1 MEEEKKN
8 TFERKI
14 QPILTYVG
22 AIGAT
27 LMSIMYIVAVFIL
40 IIGFKAQSI
49 QSTIIFA
56 VVNAIVGLIIMQFL
70 KIQGV
75 SFAKN
80 LPKNKK
86 ILEEYYNTKTK
97 DKKLHSITFYWVTSC
112 VKDILIKGICVII
125 STMGVIYI
133 VIQGCNDYNLLLLAL
148 VNLVM
153 FICFGLLALNKAY
166 DFYNERHIPYVIDQ
180 INKEKE
186 NDKNR
191 QSGTEEPRGTSSQ
204 E

>member
-14 QPILTYVG
+14 QPILTWVG

-56 VVNAIVGLIIMQFL
+56 VVNAVVGLIIMQFL

-125 STMGVIYI
+125 STMGVVYI

-166 DFYNERHIPYVIDQ
+166 DFYNDRHIPYVIDQ

-191 QSGTEEPRGTSSQ
+191 QSGVA
-204 E
+204 

>member
-1 MEEEKKN
+1 
-8 TFERKI
+8 
-14 QPILTYVG
+14 
-22 AIGAT
+22 
-27 LMSIMYIVAVFIL
+27 
-40 IIGFKAQSI
+40 
-49 QSTIIFA
+49 
-56 VVNAIVGLIIMQFL
+56 
-70 KIQGV
+70 
-75 SFAKN
+75 
-80 LPKNKK
+80 
-86 ILEEYYNTKTK
+86 
-97 DKKLHSITFYWVTSC
+97 
-112 VKDILIKGICVII
+112 
-125 STMGVIYI
+125 MGVIYI

-191 QSGTEEPRGTSSQ
+191 QSGTEESRGTSSQ

>member
-56 VVNAIVGLIIMQFL
+56 VVNAVVGLIIMQFL

-125 STMGVIYI
+125 STMGVVYI
-133 VIQGCNDYNLLLLAL
+133 VIKGCNDYNLLLLAL

-166 DFYNERHIPYVIDQ
+166 DFYNDRHIPYVIDQ

-191 QSGTEEPRGTSSQ
+191 QSGAEESRGASSQ

>member
-56 VVNAIVGLIIMQFL
+56 VVNAVVGLIIMQFL

-125 STMGVIYI
+125 STMGVVYI

-166 DFYNERHIPYVIDQ
+166 DFYNDRHIPYVIDQ

-191 QSGTEEPRGTSSQ
+191 QSGVEEPWRTSSQ

>member
-22 AIGAT
+22 MIGAT

-56 VVNAIVGLIIMQFL
+56 VVNAVVGLIIMQFL

-125 STMGVIYI
+125 STMGVVYI

-166 DFYNERHIPYVIDQ
+166 DFYNDRHIPYVIDQ

-191 QSGTEEPRGTSSQ
+191 ESGVA
-204 E
+204 

>member
-14 QPILTYVG
+14 QPILTYIG
-22 AIGAT
+22 GIGAT

-49 QSTIIFA
+49 QATVIFA

-125 STMGVIYI
+125 STMGVVYI

-166 DFYNERHIPYVIDQ
+166 DFYNERHIPYIIDQ

-191 QSGTEEPRGTSSQ
+191 QSGTEKPWRADSQ

>member
-56 VVNAIVGLIIMQFL
+56 VVNAVVGLIIMQFL

-125 STMGVIYI
+125 STMGVVYI

-166 DFYNERHIPYVIDQ
+166 DFYNDRHIPYVIDQ

-191 QSGTEEPRGTSSQ
+191 QSGIEESRGASSQ

>member
-14 QPILTYVG
+14 QPILTYIG
-22 AIGAT
+22 GIGAT

-56 VVNAIVGLIIMQFL
+56 VVNAVVGLIIMQFL

-166 DFYNERHIPYVIDQ
+166 DFYNDRHIPYVIDQ

-186 NDKNR
+186 NDKNQ
-191 QSGTEEPRGTSSQ
+191 QSGI
-204 E
+204 

>member
-56 VVNAIVGLIIMQFL
+56 VVNAVVGLIIMQFL

-75 SFAKN
+75 SFAKS

-166 DFYNERHIPYVIDQ
+166 EMFKKYMI
-180 INKEKE
+180 K
-186 NDKNR
+186 
-191 QSGTEEPRGTSSQ
+191 
-204 E
+204 

>member
-1 MEEEKKN
+1 MAEEKKN

-14 QPILTYVG
+14 QPILTYIGGIG
-22 AIGAT
+22 AI

-56 VVNAIVGLIIMQFL
+56 VVNAVVGLIIMQFL

-125 STMGVIYI
+125 STMGVVYI

-166 DFYNERHIPYVIDQ
+166 DFYNDRHIPYIIDQ

-191 QSGTEEPRGTSSQ
+191 QSGTEESRGTSSQ

>member
-56 VVNAIVGLIIMQFL
+56 VVNAVVGLIIMQFL

-125 STMGVIYI
+125 STMGVVYI

-166 DFYNERHIPYVIDQ
+166 DFYNDRHIPYVIDQ

-191 QSGTEEPRGTSSQ
+191 QSGTEEPRGASSQ

>member
-56 VVNAIVGLIIMQFL
+56 VVNAVVGLIIMQFL

-125 STMGVIYI
+125 STMGVVYI

-166 DFYNERHIPYVIDQ
+166 DFYNDRHIPYVIDQ

-191 QSGTEEPRGTSSQ
+191 QSGVA
-204 E
+204 

>member
-49 QSTIIFA
+49 SSTVIFA

-133 VIQGCNDYNLLLLAL
+133 VIRGCNDYNLLLLAL

-166 DFYNERHIPYVIDQ
+166 DFYNDRHIPYVIDQ

-186 NDKNR
+186 NDNNR
-191 QSGTEEPRGTSSQ
+191 RASIEESRGTSSQ

>member
-56 VVNAIVGLIIMQFL
+56 VVNAVVGLIIMQFL

-125 STMGVIYI
+125 STMGVVYI

-166 DFYNERHIPYVIDQ
+166 DFYNDRHIPYVIDQ

-186 NDKNR
+186 NDQNR
-191 QSGTEEPRGTSSQ
+191 QFGTEEPRGASSQ

>member
-14 QPILTYVG
+14 QPILTYIG

-56 VVNAIVGLIIMQFL
+56 VVNAVVGLIIMQFL

-125 STMGVIYI
+125 STMGVVYI

-166 DFYNERHIPYVIDQ
+166 DFYNDRHIPYVIDQ

-186 NDKNR
+186 NDNNR
-191 QSGTEEPRGTSSQ
+191 RASIEESRGTSSQ

>member
-22 AIGAT
+22 MIGAT

-56 VVNAIVGLIIMQFL
+56 VVNAVVGLIIMQFL

-125 STMGVIYI
+125 STMGVVYI
-133 VIQGCNDYNLLLLAL
+133 VIKGCNDYNLLLLAL

-166 DFYNERHIPYVIDQ
+166 DFYNDRHIPYVIDQ

-191 QSGTEEPRGTSSQ
+191 QSGAEESRGASSQ

>member
-14 QPILTYVG
+14 QPILTYIG
-22 AIGAT
+22 GIGAT

-49 QSTIIFA
+49 QATVIFA

-125 STMGVIYI
+125 STMGVVYI

-166 DFYNERHIPYVIDQ
+166 DFYNERHIPYIIDQ

-186 NDKNR
+186 NDKNQ
-191 QSGTEEPRGTSSQ
+191 QSGTEKPWRADS
-204 E
+204 

>member
-49 QSTIIFA
+49 SSTIIFA

-166 DFYNERHIPYVIDQ
+166 DFYNDRHIPYVIDQ

-191 QSGTEEPRGTSSQ
+191 QSGVEESRGTSSQ

>member
-56 VVNAIVGLIIMQFL
+56 VVNAVVGLIIMQFL

-133 VIQGCNDYNLLLLAL
+133 VIRGCNDYNLLLLAL

-166 DFYNERHIPYVIDQ
+166 DFYNDRHIPYVIDQ

-191 QSGTEEPRGTSSQ
+191 QSGTEESRGTSSQ

>member
-97 DKKLHSITFYWVTSC
+97 DKKLHSITFY
-112 VKDILIKGICVII
+112 
-125 STMGVIYI
+125 
-133 VIQGCNDYNLLLLAL
+133 
-148 VNLVM
+148 
-153 FICFGLLALNKAY
+153 
-166 DFYNERHIPYVIDQ
+166 
-180 INKEKE
+180 
-186 NDKNR
+186 
-191 QSGTEEPRGTSSQ
+191 
-204 E
+204 

>member
-56 VVNAIVGLIIMQFL
+56 VVNAVVGLIIMQFL

-125 STMGVIYI
+125 STMGVVYI

-166 DFYNERHIPYVIDQ
+166 DFYNDRHIPYVIDQ

-186 NDKNR
+186 NDKNW
-191 QSGTEEPRGTSSQ
+191 QSGTEEPRGASSQ

>member
-14 QPILTYVG
+14 QPILTYIG
-22 AIGAT
+22 GIGAT

-56 VVNAIVGLIIMQFL
+56 VVNAVVGLIIMQFL

-125 STMGVIYI
+125 STMGVVYI

-166 DFYNERHIPYVIDQ
+166 DFYNDRHIPYVIDQ

-186 NDKNR
+186 NDKNQ
-191 QSGTEEPRGTSSQ
+191 QSGI
-204 E
+204 

>member
-56 VVNAIVGLIIMQFL
+56 VVNAVVGLIIMQFL

-125 STMGVIYI
+125 STMGVVYI

-166 DFYNERHIPYVIDQ
+166 DFYNDRHIPYIIDQ

-191 QSGTEEPRGTSSQ
+191 QSGVEESRGTSSQ

>member
-14 QPILTYVG
+14 QPILTYIG
-22 AIGAT
+22 GIGAT

-56 VVNAIVGLIIMQFL
+56 VVNAVVGLIIMQFL

-125 STMGVIYI
+125 STMGVVYI

-166 DFYNERHIPYVIDQ
+166 DFYNDRHIPYVIDQ

-191 QSGTEEPRGTSSQ
+191 ESGTEESRGTSSQ

>member
-49 QSTIIFA
+49 SSTIIFA

-191 QSGTEEPRGTSSQ
+191 QSGTEESRGASSQ

>member
-49 QSTIIFA
+49 SSTVIFA

-75 SFAKN
+75 SFAKT

-86 ILEEYYNTKTK
+86 VLDEYYNTKTK

-112 VKDILIKGICVII
+112 VKDILLKGIGVII
-125 STMGVIYI
+125 STVGVIYI

-166 DFYNERHIPYVIDQ
+166 DFYNNRHIPYIIDQ

-186 NDKNR
+186 NDNNR
-191 QSGTEEPRGTSSQ
+191 QPSIEESRGTSSQ